1 MINEN
6 TETAVIIDPN
16 FVIEAVIDDKLD
28 YTGSKLLSNS
38 QKKLIKTL
46 KDNNEK
52 QR

>member
-1 MINEN
+1 MNDQT
-6 TETAVIIDPN
+6 TETSILVEPN
-16 FVIEAVIDDKLD
+16 FAIEAVIDDKLD
-28 YTGSKLLSNS
+28 YTGSELLSNS